1 MKLIVV
7 QLVLLSIAVQST
19 LASDVL
25 ELKDSDFDT
34 RIKELDVALVEFY
47 APWCGHCKRLAP
59 EYEKAAT
66 VLKSNNPPIPL
77 VKVDCTA
84 ETKTCRKIG
93 INGYPTLKI
102 FKKGEVSRDYNGPRE
117 ANGIV
122 EYMTSNAGL
131 SSEELH
137 TQQLNDEQDKVNLK
151 REQTISQELHD
162 EQDLEKFFNNDD
174 HSIVGFFKNADS
186 PLAKEFKKVADQLS
200 ENYRFAHTSNA
211 DLLKKANHADQIVIY
226 QPPRLHIESLP
237 TKNVYTGSASSEEI
251 ESFIKSEIHG
261 LVGFLRKTN
270 HADFKKP
277 LLMVLFDADFTHN
290 SEEIKRVRNQI
301 ISVAKKFKEENLDL
315 TFSFGNTEEL
325 AGLLDKYGFENP
337 SPNEKFII
345 SIGPKGEKYRFT
357 GEYSVE
363 NLEKFARDFVAGKL
377 EIFIFSEP
385 IPASNDEPV
394 KVVVGKSFNEI
405 VNDQSKDVLIM
416 FYPHWFSE
424 YKQFAPEYDEL
435 AKKV

>member
-25 ELKDSDFDT
+25 EFKDSDFDT

-66 VLKSNNPPIPL
+66 VLKSNDPPIPL

-84 ETKTCRKIG
+84 ETKTCGKMG
-93 INGYPTLKI
+93 VNGYPTLKI
-102 FKKGEVSRDYNGPRE
+102 FKNGEVSSDYNGPRE
-117 ANGIV
+117 ADGIV
-122 EYMTSNAGL
+122 KYMRSKAGL
-131 SSEELH
+131 SSRELL
-137 TQQLNDEQDKVNLK
+137 T
-151 REQTISQELHD
+151 
-162 EQDLEKFFNNDD
+162 EQDLEKFLNNND
-174 HSIVGFFKNADS
+174 HSIIGFFKKPDS
-186 PLAKEFKKVADQLS
+186 TLANEFKKVADQLS

-211 DLLKKANHADQIVIY
+211 DLLKKANHADEIVIY

-315 TFSFGNTEEL
+315 TFSFGNTEES
-325 AGLLDKYGFENP
+325 AGLLNKYGFQNR
-337 SPNEKFII
+337 SPNDKFIL
-345 SIGPKGEKYRFT
+345 SIGYEGEKYRFT

-363 NLEKFARDFVAGKL
+363 NLEKFARDFVARKL
-377 EIFIFSEP
+377 EKFIISEP

-394 KVVVGKSFNEI
+394 KVVVAKNFNEI
-405 VNDQSKDVLIM
+405 VNDDSKDVLIE
-416 FYPHWFSE
+416 FY
-424 YKQFAPEYDEL
+424 APWCGHCKSLAPKYDEL